1 MINIIFDSIIKRE
14 LYLLQTHNKKKFL
27 QRKFDYLKQRLVY
40 LNSLTRYHKYYIPS
54 KVSSKIINDVKT
66 AKSCLS
72 TNLNFL
78 DEKCLLTKELK
89 KSFIKA
95 DLRFKPSQLILLK
108 KFIIELTGQNSTPWE
123 LSKFKWVNPFY
134 PLIHLPFDEIEAG
147 TLHVD
152 HMFAGRSGTR
162 TVWIP
167 FTNYDY
173 PGLATKRHFARFL
186 GQYLG
191 EKLGKSILNK
201 FPDINLK
208 NKHSYGHWLT
218 WNDTFRHKGLLN
230 TSKKTSIAFMLRF
243 SNQFD
248 SQTWIPIEQLRKIKQ
263 EDINNKKSLK
273 LEALLKKAKF
283 IVEEIISLVKSNY
296 SYELNDFKNRLQTS
310 EKIIENLRSLDSR
323 EEYIILL
330 HIVDFMFSEISQK
343 VIKKPTYIWI
353 KAREYNHE
361 KFYEFI
367 ISIHYHIHALK
378 SQANFSY
385 NI

>member
-1 MINIIFDSIIKRE
+1 MINIFFDSIIKRD
-14 LYLLQTHNKKKFL
+14 LYLIQHHKKKRFI
-27 QRKFDYLKQRLVY
+27 QRNFEYFKQRLVY

-54 KVSSKIINDVKT
+54 KVSSQIINDVQT
-66 AKSCLS
+66 AKSFIS

-89 KSFIKA
+89 KSLIKG

-108 KFIIELTGQNSTPWE
+108 KFINELTGQNSTPWE

-147 TLHVD
+147 SLHVD
-152 HMFAGRSGTR
+152 HMFAGRVGTR

-173 PGLATKRHFARFL
+173 PGLATKNHFARLL

-208 NKHSYGHWLT
+208 NKHSAGHWLT
-218 WNDTFRHKGLLN
+218 WNDTFRHRGLLN
-230 TSKKTSIAFMLRF
+230 TSKKSSIAFMLRF

-248 SQTWIPIEQLRKIKQ
+248 SQTWIPIEQLRKIKE
-263 EDINNKKSLK
+263 EDIKSKESLTP
-273 LEALLKKAKF
+273 ETLLKKAKL
-283 IVEEIISLVKSNY
+283 ILEEIISLVKSNY
-296 SYELNDFKNRLQTS
+296 SYELKDFKKRLQSS
-310 EKIIENLRSLDSR
+310 EIILKNLSSLDSR
-323 EEYIILL
+323 KEYLILL
-330 HIVDFMFSEISQK
+330 HMVDFMFTEISEK
-343 VIKKPTYIWI
+343 IRKKPTYDWLE
-353 KAREYNHE
+353 AGEEYNYE
-361 KFYEFI
+361 KLHEFI
-367 ISIHYHIHALK
+367 MAIHDNIHILQSK
-378 SQANFSY
+378 PNY
-385 NI
+385 